1 MMFLEIELKM
11 TCTIRYGLKTSSRKK
26 NSIHSTWNVRTMML
40 SHSLCSK
47 YPSRKSWKSHWTKV
61 KLARVLAGT
70 IGSVC
75 ISLCHFIILWYCV
88 VNFSYESSHGKEYF
102 LKKHKWVFAKYI
114 HIDSDWNRDRN
125 WSYFGKNHYY
135 SCLNQN
141 LKRKKIGF

>member
-1 MMFLEIELKM
+1 MYHSLWAENIEQ
-11 TCTIRYGLKTSSRKK
+11 RKK
-26 NSIHSTWNVRTMML
+26 LDTFHMERANYDVESFIVFK
-40 SHSLCSK
+40 C
-47 YPSRKSWKSHWTKV
+47 PSRKSWKSHWIKV

-75 ISLCHFIILWYCV
+75 ISVCHFILLYCV
-88 VNFSYESSHGKEYF
+88 VNFSNESSHGKEYF
-102 LKKHKWVFAKYI
+102 LKKHKRVFAKYI